1 MWQVLTFHM
10 EDPQLPIPHFS
21 DFENWFEYR
30 FGKSKHQN
38 YDDEEWQLTYF
49 AYFAESQTYY
59 LRKFLKFKPTERR
72 DLSRKVRL
80 NLFLMELK
88 DKLGAKAL
96 LTLLIIGGIFF
107 YAEESG
113 SSISTPFGLKITF
126 GICWFLALLVT
137 TLQKRLP
144 YTFYPYMMG
153 KKSHLFADCS
163 ECQCKGVT
171 NSVTCRD
178 CNGLGML
185 IYFNDPH
192 FAFEENGAP
201 NLDEISP

>member
-1 MWQVLTFHM
+1 M

-49 AYFAESQTYY
+49 AYFAESQTSK

-72 DLSRKVRL
+72 ELSRKVRL

-96 LTLLIIGGIFF
+96 LTLLLIGGIFF

-126 GICWFLALLVT
+126 AICWFLALLVT
-137 TLQKRLP
+137 ALQKRLP

-163 ECQCKGVT
+163 ECQCNGVT

-185 IYFNDPH
+185 IYYNDPH
-192 FAFEENGAP
+192 FAFNENGAP
-201 NLDEISP
+201 NLDEISE

>member
-1 MWQVLTFHM
+1 M

-49 AYFAESQTYY
+49 AYFAESQTSK

-72 DLSRKVRL
+72 QLSRKVRL